1 MQDVLNIYVEVLR
14 SSAIYIVN
22 RILYAMAVQK
32 QRDYWKSSDTDA
44 D

>member
-14 SSAIYIVN
+14 CSAIYIEI
-22 RILYAMAVQK
+22 RILCTMAVQK